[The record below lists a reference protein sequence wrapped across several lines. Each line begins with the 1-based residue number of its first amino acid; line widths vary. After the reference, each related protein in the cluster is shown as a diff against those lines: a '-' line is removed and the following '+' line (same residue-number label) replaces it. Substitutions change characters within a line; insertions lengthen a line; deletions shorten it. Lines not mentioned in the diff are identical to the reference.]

1 MHPET
6 GQRGL
11 LVNPVF
17 TSHIEGLSR
26 LESDAYLGLL
36 YAHIT
41 LPEHVV
47 RWRWRSGDVAFWD
60 NRATSHYAAAD
71 YHGTRVMYL
80 NHHLRRTALR
90 RYRSTRRSDG
100 GVNESERGRN
110 SC

>member
-11 LVNPVF
+11 FVNPVF

-26 LESDAYLGLL
+26 LESDAILGLL

-71 YHGTRVMYL
+71 YHGTRVMHRITISGEPPY
-80 NHHLRRTALR
+80 
-90 RYRSTRRSDG
+90 
-100 GVNESERGRN
+100 GVTDPPDEATVT
-110 SC
+110 